1 QSYTVDIENG
11 NQPVVD
17 FVNMQSTELTIV
29 AGTLTPGTTYN
40 YAITANCQAS
50 NVSSAIGQIEGAD
63 IQDRQPTISITNV
76 NNPVCPDDDFSG
88 SFGVTV
94 NDQCGASYDVS
105 VGSATFFN
113 VPAGA
118 TVTFGSLNAGAA
130 PSGTTY
136 TVNLALAAAGGCQF
150 NTDATGCVSSVSAT
164 QTLVASDA
172 VDPTMDVTAAGGV
185 AVGTGASFTYTP
197 PEGECGVQILWSVF
211 PFDNCSSPS
220 EIDFTASITNP
231 NLGVFPT
238 AQITQDAVDAAYAV
252 NMFAAVGTN
261 TVTLSATDENGNNT
275 TITYTIE
282 VVDSRLPEIYGP
294 GDMQVEIPACQD
306 TGVPVNWTVSTVDD
320 CDIQPTL
327 VQTAG
332 PTSGSTLAAG
342 SYTVSYTSTDDY
354 GNVASYSFDITVT
367 QAASPAPIV
376 DVSGNGQFNVPACE
390 ASALVVFSGNV
401 YDCDVDLF
409 NYNPADLTVITTP
422 LSAGASGSVA
432 ISYDLAQEDA
442 VYFEATGFLTPGTY
456 LIVTTYQG
464 VSVDHGVVVTQDAN
478 QPAEITL
485 PGNLAFL
492 EPLCADGASV
502 NFQVQ
507 ITDDCDADLSGATFT
522 LNGVAAPAIDAVAS
536 NPSAGL
542 YVWNLADVP
551 AGFYTLAATYVDGA
565 GATSESSATITV
577 TDQPDNSAPII

>member
-1 QSYTVDIENG
+1 
-11 NQPVVD
+11 
-17 FVNMQSTELTIV
+17 
-29 AGTLTPGTTYN
+29 
-40 YAITANCQAS
+40 
-50 NVSSAIGQIEGAD
+50 
-63 IQDRQPTISITNV
+63 TISITNV

-105 VGSATFFN
+105 VGSATFLN
-113 VPAGA
+113 VPAGV

-136 TVNLALAAAGGCQF
+136 TVNLDLAAAGGCQF

-172 VDPTMDVTAAGGV
+172 VAPTMDVTAAGGV

-211 PFDNCSSPS
+211 PFDNCSSLS
-220 EIDFTASITNP
+220 EIDFTASISNP
-231 NLGVFPT
+231 NPQVIPT

-306 TGVPVNWTVSTVDD
+306 AGVPVNWTVSTVDD

-332 PTSGSTLAAG
+332 PASGSTLTAG

-354 GNVASYSFDITVT
+354 GNVGNYSFDITVT

-390 ASALVVFSGNV
+390 ASAFVVFSGNV
-401 YDCDVDLF
+401 YDCDIDLF
-409 NYNPADLTVITTP
+409 NYNPADLTVTTIA
-422 LSAGASGSVA
+422 LSPGASGSVA
-432 ISYDLAQEDA
+432 ISYFLPQEDV
-442 VYFEATGFLTPGTY
+442 VYFEATGDLTPGTY
-456 LIVTTYQG
+456 LIVTDYQG
-464 VSVDHGVVVTQDAN
+464 VSVDHGVLVTQGAN

-522 LNGVAAPAIDAVAS
+522 LNGAPAPAIDAVAS